1 MLKSRSSK
9 TLKNDSTIF
18 ASSFTLMK
26 VPVDMEGVSFR
37 VGDRLRA
44 ERERESG
51 RTGITEVNPIM
62 GGM

>member
-1 MLKSRSSK
+1 M
-9 TLKNDSTIF
+9 LKNDLTIC

-44 ERERESG
+44 ERERERQNG
-51 RTGITEVNPIM
+51 YYRGKPDYGPNVN
-62 GGM
+62 